1 MVNKDVNSKNLEVI
15 VQIASLRDS
24 SGIHNALKQN
34 LIEIRDFD
42 EITDEQRKE
51 LEDRGFLRKDVDEY
65 FYIQLIQDVNKKV
78 FVAKNKRGD
87 VIGFASIFNNEN
99 NINTIRK
106 TLQNLHIKDKEI
118 LDLLVNEKR
127 KFAYLDQ
134 ISIVPEFKRKGV
146 GTAILEKALVEINI
160 PLVAFIVK
168 LPLMNKASAL
178 WHEYVGFELVGTGD
192 GDYKGKKFEWLI
204 YIK

>member
-1 MVNKDVNSKNLEVI
+1 MVNKEVDSKKVEVI
-15 VQIASLRDS
+15 VQIASLKDS

-51 LEDRGFLRKDVDEY
+51 LEERGFLRKEVDEN
-65 FYIQLIQDVNKKV
+65 FYVQLIQDVNKNV
-78 FVAKNKRGD
+78 YVGKNKRGD
-87 VIGFASIFNNEN
+87 IIGFASIYNNEN
-99 NINTIRK
+99 NIKTIRK
-106 TLQNLHIKDKEI
+106 TLQNLHIEDKEI

-146 GTAILEKALVEINI
+146 DW
-160 PLVAFIVK
+160 F
-168 LPLMNKASAL
+168 
-178 WHEYVGFELVGTGD
+178 
-192 GDYKGKKFEWLI
+192 
-204 YIK
+204 

>member
-1 MVNKDVNSKNLEVI
+1 MVDKYVNPKNLEVT

-42 EITDEQRKE
+42 EITEEQRKE
-51 LEDRGFLRKDVDEY
+51 LENRGFLRKEVDED
-65 FYIQLIQDVNKKV
+65 FYVQLIQDVNKKIY
-78 FVAKNKRGD
+78 VAKNKRGD
-87 VIGFASIFNNEN
+87 VIGFASIYNNEN
-99 NINTIRK
+99 NIKTIRK
-106 TLQNLHIKDKEI
+106 TLQNLYIKDKEI

-127 KFAYLDQ
+127 EFAYLDQ

-146 GTAILEKALVEINI
+146 GTTILEKALVEINI

-178 WHEYVGFELVGTGD
+178 WHEHFGFE
-192 GDYKGKKFEWLI
+192 YKGEKFEWLI